1 MDRLKISSPF
11 AKKYFFLLANTD
23 SSIIEIKTK
32 NKAII
37 AALLISSITVR
48 NEETKRKQEINLIRR
63 FL

>member
-1 MDRLKISSPF
+1 MCKEVGLSS
-11 AKKYFFLLANTD
+11 AIFFLLANTD